1 MTSGSGTERLESMG
15 RRYRISSPTVDGVWT
30 FDLAVG
36 KWQEQIV
43 FTIKDLPRKLQK
55 PTRVKTHGKIFR
67 YNIKL
72 NHQNWDHCN
81 ENAEMTNK
89 GLGQS
94 LPLDP
99 SVVELAIAKNIGY
112 SRDILVVELGK

>member
-1 MTSGSGTERLESMG
+1 MTGTNSLHHQRSATEAPETNSG
-15 RRYRISSPTVDGVWT
+15 
-30 FDLAVG
+30 
-36 KWQEQIV
+36 
-43 FTIKDLPRKLQK
+43 
-55 PTRVKTHGKIFR
+55 VKTHGKIFR

-89 GLGQS
+89 DLGQS